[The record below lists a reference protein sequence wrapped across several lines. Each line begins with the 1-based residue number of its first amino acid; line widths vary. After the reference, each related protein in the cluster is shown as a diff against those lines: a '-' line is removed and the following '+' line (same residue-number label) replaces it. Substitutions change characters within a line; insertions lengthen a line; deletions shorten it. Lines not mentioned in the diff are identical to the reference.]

1 MKKLIL
7 DEEKC
12 IGCGACISLDSK
24 HFDFNDEGL
33 SSVIS
38 QDDLESE
45 DLQNAIHSCPVNA
58 IKLAEDGD
66 KCSCNNCHSHDC
78 HCNENEE
85 CACDNCHCEHE
96 NK

>member
-12 IGCGACISLDSK
+12 IGCGACIALDNK

-58 IKLAEDGD
+58 IKLADGD
-66 KCSCNNCHSHDC
+66 EKCTCDNCHCDC
-78 HCNENEE
+78 HCEHDEE
-85 CACDNCHCEHE
+85 CSCEDCHCEHE
-96 NK
+96 NE

>member
-12 IGCGACISLDSK
+12 IGCGACIALDSK

-58 IKLAEDGD
+58 IKLADGD
-66 KCSCNNCHSHDC
+66 EK
-78 HCNENEE
+78 
-85 CACDNCHCEHE
+85 CACDNCHCDCHCERDEECSCEDCHCEHE